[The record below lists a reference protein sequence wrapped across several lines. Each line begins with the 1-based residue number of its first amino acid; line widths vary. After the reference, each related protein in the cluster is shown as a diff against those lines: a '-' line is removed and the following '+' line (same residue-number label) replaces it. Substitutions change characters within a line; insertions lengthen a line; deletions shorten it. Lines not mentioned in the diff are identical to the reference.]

1 MTNQNQPAANPEAR
15 PAHSNLSMP
24 ASLKVL
30 FQSVEE
36 HETFKREQ
44 GERLKACKELI
55 TRQFKRIENLE
66 LDNRRLNGRVGSL
79 ESDNSRLLKDNEN
92 FLRTQQNVDAAIHL
106 ACGTFHDTVQ
116 FVADATRMAMPTMP
130 ASLGVDETVLRQPQA
145 QPELTLVRKQPVTA
159 FQAASE
165 ASAEVVSDTAPLEIV
180 KPLPPA
186 LAAPVVGEP
195 GSIEFVNSEIDAL
208 IALEFRNGFDL
219 PDESAAVADEET
231 KAA

>member
-1 MTNQNQPAANPEAR
+1 
-15 PAHSNLSMP
+15 
-24 ASLKVL
+24 
-30 FQSVEE
+30 
-36 HETFKREQ
+36 
-44 GERLKACKELI
+44 
-55 TRQFKRIENLE
+55 
-66 LDNRRLNGRVGSL
+66 
-79 ESDNSRLLKDNEN
+79 
-92 FLRTQQNVDAAIHL
+92 
-106 ACGTFHDTVQ
+106 
-116 FVADATRMAMPTMP
+116 MAMPTMP

-159 FQAASE
+159 FQASSE
-165 ASAEVVSDTAPLEIV
+165 ASAEVVSDIAPLEIV
-180 KPLPPA
+180 KPLPPSIEPA